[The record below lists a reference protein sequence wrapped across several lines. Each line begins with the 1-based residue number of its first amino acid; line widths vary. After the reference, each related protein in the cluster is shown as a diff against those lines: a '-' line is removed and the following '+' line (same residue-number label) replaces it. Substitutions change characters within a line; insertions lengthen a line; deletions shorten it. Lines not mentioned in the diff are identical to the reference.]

1 MKLYKVIIKLYKI
14 ILVLKLI
21 NQSQS
26 EKRNQIYIQN
36 IKKWKKKKKK
46 VIKNWRY

>member
-1 MKLYKVIIKLYKI
+1 ML
-14 ILVLKLI
+14 LVLKLI

-26 EKRNQIYIQN
+26 EKRNQIYIKN